1 MSMYDFVKF
10 WRTPPVN
17 TREDAELKLSEPSF
31 AIRFVYH
38 SGRTENKDITW
49 NDTLEIFETGSV
61 SNFTGSIR
69 TLFEIVGAQNAWNK
83 ALDMVYSLDSKL
95 DVESVLSLHAILM
108 DGCYDPLRTAKGE
121 TPGAFKKGFY
131 VVGPLETGCA
141 PEDARSEM
149 VEFLK
154 EIQPFWELACRKE
167 HNESTVLKVAAW
179 SHCRFENIHAFA
191 DGNGRLGRLLLNML
205 LMRNAFPPV
214 VFDFELKNRYC
225 EALQAFHK
233 HETIRPFLDFLV
245 ENLERTWRRQTCRQE
260 RTFQSFDEDPNANEL
275 ER

>member
-1 MSMYDFVKF
+1 MYDFVKF

-17 TREDAELKLSEPSF
+17 TREDAERKLSELNF
-31 AIRFVYH
+31 AVRFAYH

-61 SNFTGSIR
+61 SNFSGSIR

-83 ALDMVYSLDSKL
+83 ALDMVYNPGSKL
-95 DVESVLSLHAILM
+95 DVEKVLSLHAVLM
-108 DGCYDPLRTAKGE
+108 DGCYDPLRTIKGE
-121 TPGAFKKGFY
+121 TPGAFKKNFY

-141 PEDARSEM
+141 PEDAQTEM

-154 EIQPFWELACRKE
+154 EIQPFWELARREE
-167 HNESTVLKVAAW
+167 HNENTILKVAAW

-205 LMRNAFPPV
+205 LMRGGFPPV

-225 EALQAFHK
+225 ETLQAFHE
-233 HETIRPFLDFLV
+233 HETIRPFMDFLV
-245 ENLERTWRRQTCRQE
+245 ENLERTWRRQVR
-260 RTFQSFDEDPNANEL
+260 RRGHTFQSFDEDQNTNEI